1 MVPVS
6 FCNAFLAIKT
16 YFFQTV
22 VSAFQAESFIAMLAH
37 DVSHVLFINVRK
49 RYQEIMLSL
58 EYDRFRPFQPEEVEI
73 TSLLGKCRQLNYS
86 KDAWS

>member
-1 MVPVS
+1 MVPAS

-22 VSAFQAESFIAMLAH
+22 VFAFQAESFVAMLVH

-58 EYDRFRPFQPEEVEI
+58 E
-73 TSLLGKCRQLNYS
+73 
-86 KDAWS
+86 